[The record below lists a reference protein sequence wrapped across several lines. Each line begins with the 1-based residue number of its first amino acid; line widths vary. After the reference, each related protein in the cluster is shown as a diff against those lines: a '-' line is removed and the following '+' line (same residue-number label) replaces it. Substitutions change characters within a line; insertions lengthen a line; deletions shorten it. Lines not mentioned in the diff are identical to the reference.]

1 MAIYNELEPVFRK
14 PMVVFF
20 VVDPTLARYWENQAE
35 SFQNTLNRT
44 VPVLRMTFQN
54 SVDSSC
60 SVAVLVAGENPVWQT
75 PDGPV
80 PCEEFTWQE
89 IPCGPSD
96 LNQSL
101 AELHE
106 KMNYKTFLHSD
117 VGMWRPVV
125 FFLLSGD
132 CPEQPVPALERLRK
146 NNWFLHAARIV
157 LQLGGEANH
166 PAAEQL
172 TDEPDTVVRVQTPEQ
187 LGRWLEAL
195 VPFVSVNENMG
206 CGPHQTGSASALK
219 RPNEKGILMI
229 ALAKEILD
237 GTCAD
242 DGDYEAWQDEDN
254 SERGDEYEK

>member
-60 SVAVLVAGENPVWQT
+60 GVAVLVAGENPVWQT

-89 IPCGPSD
+89 IASGASD

-106 KMNYKTFLHSD
+106 KMSYKTFLHSD
-117 VGMWRPVV
+117 VGMRRPVV

-146 NNWFLHAARIV
+146 NNWFLHAARIS
-157 LQLGGEANH
+157 LQLGGEAYH
-166 PAAEQL
+166 PVAEQV
-172 TDEPDTVVRVQTPEQ
+172 TDGPGTVVRVQTPEQ

-195 VPFVSVNENMG
+195 VPFVSVDENLG
-206 CGPHQTGSASALK
+206 GGPQQTGSLTAWN
-219 RPNEKGILMI
+219 RPNEKGLLMI

-237 GTCAD
+237 GTYAD
-242 DGDYEAWQDEDN
+242 TGDYEAGQDEDN
-254 SERGDEYEK
+254 CL

>member
-35 SFQNTLNRT
+35 SFRNTLNRT

-80 PCEEFTWQE
+80 PCEEFTWLE

-101 AELHE
+101 AELYE
-106 KMNYKTFLHSD
+106 KMKYKTFLYSD
-117 VGMWRPVV
+117 LGMRRPVV
-125 FFLLSGD
+125 FFLL
-132 CPEQPVPALERLRK
+132 
-146 NNWFLHAARIV
+146 F
-157 LQLGGEANH
+157 
-166 PAAEQL
+166 
-172 TDEPDTVVRVQTPEQ
+172 
-187 LGRWLEAL
+187 
-195 VPFVSVNENMG
+195 
-206 CGPHQTGSASALK
+206 
-219 RPNEKGILMI
+219 
-229 ALAKEILD
+229 
-237 GTCAD
+237 
-242 DGDYEAWQDEDN
+242 
-254 SERGDEYEK
+254 

>member
-1 MAIYNELEPVFRK
+1 MPVIEEMQPVFRK
-14 PMVVFF
+14 TMVVFF
-20 VVDPTLARYWENQAE
+20 VVDPTLSKHWENEQE
-35 SFQNTLNRT
+35 TLEDSLRRT
-44 VPVLRMTFQN
+44 GPAFETLRQTFQ
-54 SVDSSC
+54 DPGC

-89 IPCGPSD
+89 IASGASD

-106 KMNYKTFLHSD
+106 KMSYKTFLHSD

-146 NNWFLHAARIV
+146 NNWFLHAARIS

-206 CGPHQTGSASALK
+206 CGPQQTGSLTAWN
-219 RPNEKGILMI
+219 RPNEKGLLMI